1 MPSAWSLIDA
11 SFPTFAGNERVR
23 DQVDVM
29 LNYMFMLAEGL
40 KYQLSN
46 LNAQNFNTT
55 ALKNIQIETTADVEA
70 ALQEMVEQVNIIQN
84 SVSNLKTSVAGLET
98 WQTQAG
104 AHLQSLDD
112 WVVEAARVLEGL
124 DENMEKLLAAV
135 QPMEDGSTTIGG
147 DGKTVNLVGQIYING
162 NLIE

>member
-11 SFPTFAGNERVR
+11 SFPTFTGNERVR
-23 DQVDVM
+23 DQMDVV

-46 LNAQNFNTT
+46 LNAQNFNTK
-55 ALKNIQIETTADVEA
+55 ALKDIQIETTADVEA
-70 ALQEMVEQVNIIQN
+70 VLEEMVEQVNTIQN
-84 SVSNLKTSVAGLET
+84 SVSSLRSSVAGLEN
-98 WQTQAG
+98 WQTVAT
-104 AHLQSLDD
+104 AHLQSLDG
-112 WVVEAARVLEGL
+112 WVLEASRVLETL
-124 DENMEKLLAAV
+124 EENMSKLLAAV

-147 DGKTVNLVGQIYING
+147 DGKTVNLIGKIYING